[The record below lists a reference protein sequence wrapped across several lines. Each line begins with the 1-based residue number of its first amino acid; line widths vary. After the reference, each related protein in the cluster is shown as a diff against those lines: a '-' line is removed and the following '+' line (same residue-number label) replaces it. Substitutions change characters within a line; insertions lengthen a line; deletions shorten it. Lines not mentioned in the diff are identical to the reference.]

1 MSGRERG
8 RILFRLADLME
19 KHAEELAALETLDN
33 GKPISLS
40 KASDALAH
48 IEATG
53 ERDTLEHVA
62 ILAGGRCASLHR
74 PLPLLRRLG

>member
-40 KASDALAH
+40 KASDALHWLIH
-48 IEATG
+48 IAATG
-53 ERDTLEHVA
+53 ENDTL
-62 ILAGGRCASLHR
+62 
-74 PLPLLRRLG
+74 